1 MAEKLTNKSI
11 GFFQG
16 FIPADKILGTIMRN
30 GVGGGG
36 GAGFEFRLGSRG
48 GNAKLFT
55 EARYEYA
62 ATGALPT
69 RMVPVS
75 VGIRW

>member
-1 MAEKLTNKSI
+1 
-11 GFFQG
+11 
-16 FIPADKILGTIMRN
+16 MRN

-36 GAGFEFRLGSRG
+36 GAGFEFGLGSRG

-62 ATGALPT
+62 ATGACPLEWCP
-69 RMVPVS
+69 
-75 VGIRW
+75 